1 MASSGIRKISIRNI
15 RLAIVSLIIAIS
27 ILKVGYANAAI
38 YKGKAHNRINIEISD
53 MGVNRIEVKK
63 DRIAKV
69 IGSAQ
74 EYNIEGDRKTGVIYL
89 SVKAIAGEVLA
100 ITIITEKG
108 YTQDVNLRV
117 TKAKEPKT
125 IVIEKPHV
133 KEAKAE
139 VKEKQDIKEQVIEVI
154 KDISSGN
161 DRNYTRREIAIKEIA
176 NYEKEKKYQE
186 DLSKN
191 AVYMGYIALKEK
203 QVKVTKVTEY
213 SNREFKVIKY
223 EYGSKASE
231 LGINEISKL
240 FKNGLSISERGNVI
254 IVVYKL

>member
-1 MASSGIRKISIRNI
+1 MVSRGMRKISIRNI
-15 RLAIVSLIIAIS
+15 KLVIVSLMIATC

-38 YKGKAHNRINIEISD
+38 YKGKPHNRISIEISD

-69 IGSAQ
+69 IGSME

-89 SVKAIAGEVLA
+89 SAKAIAGEVLA

-108 YTQDVNLRV
+108 YTQDVNLKV

-125 IVIEKPHV
+125 IVIEKPRA
-133 KEAKAE
+133 KEAKVE
-139 VKEKQDIKEQVIEVI
+139 VKEKQDIKEQVIEII

-161 DRNYTRREIAIKEIA
+161 DRNYTRREIGLKEIG

-186 DLSKN
+186 DLGKN
-191 AVYMGYIALKEK
+191 AVYVGYRALKEK

-213 SNREFKVIKY
+213 SNRDFKIIRY
-223 EYGSKASE
+223 EYSSKPSE
-231 LGINEISKL
+231 LGINAISSL
-240 FKNGLSISERGNVI
+240 FKNGLSISERGNAI